1 MIRIADG
8 FLNSKVNAQSVKTY
22 VCHQIQVRRPL
33 TAEKRVQDLRNE
45 TKAVDNTLWG
55 YIIEKGYPL
64 GVLWFRRQSFT
75 IPPAGKYPR
84 CAQDHEHMKERDKM
98 TGKNTENQSEIQAV
112 PTGPETDRENGCC
125 CISRHK
131 VRSEKEYRD
140 LMNRLSRIEG
150 QVRGIRRMLED
161 DAYCID
167 ILTQVSAANAALNS
181 FSKTL
186 LANHIRT
193 CVAEDVR
200 EGHEEKLDEL
210 LKVLPRLMK

>member
-1 MIRIADG
+1 MSI
-8 FLNSKVNAQSVKTY
+8 
-22 VCHQIQVRRPL
+22 
-33 TAEKRVQDLRNE
+33 
-45 TKAVDNTLWG
+45 
-55 YIIEKGYPL
+55 
-64 GVLWFRRQSFT
+64 
-75 IPPAGKYPR
+75 
-84 CAQDHEHMKERDKM
+84 KERDKM
-98 TGKNTENQSEIQAV
+98 SGKNTENRSEIQ
-112 PTGPETDRENGCC
+112 TFSKGPETDRENGC